1 MNIFRIPV
9 VLGSALFAGCVS
21 ITVGSDFDPGTD
33 FTKHTTFAWETVE
46 QTTTGDPRLDDNPF
60 FDSRV
65 RSAVER
71 QLSLRGLDPAP
82 AENADLMLHYHMFV
96 EHRERINVDAIDRE
110 LDEARGYSIFNRN
123 VDVEVYVNEYDEGT
137 LMIDFADA
145 ADKHIMWR
153 GWAKLVVTDVIDDRE
168 RLDSRIGQAVEKI
181 IALYPAG

>member
-1 MNIFRIPV
+1 MNISRIPV
-9 VLGSALFAGCVS
+9 VLGSALLASCVS

-33 FTKHTTFAWETVE
+33 FTKYTTFAWETVE

-60 FDSRV
+60 FNSRV

-82 AENADLMLHYHMFV
+82 EESADLMLHYHMFV

-110 LDEARGYSIFNRN
+110 LDEARGYSIYNRN

-137 LMIDFADA
+137 LMIDLADA